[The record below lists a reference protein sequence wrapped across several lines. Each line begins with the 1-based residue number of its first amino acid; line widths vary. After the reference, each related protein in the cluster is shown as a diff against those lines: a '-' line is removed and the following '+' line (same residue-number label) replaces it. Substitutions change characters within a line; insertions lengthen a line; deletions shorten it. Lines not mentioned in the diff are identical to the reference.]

1 MSSEYIEIDYPDSL
15 ESFSQEL
22 KRYKPIDMIEFCTEY
37 FECLQKGIPLR
48 SKDLS
53 GLKKFHLT
61 PEDEEVVKRLKI
73 PSEDLVRVSNRRKI
87 KSHDEIL
94 NEINEEFDKYMK
106 IVEDNGKLNENEMH
120 NYLKMKNNIFRD
132 YEFIRFLKDIEALP
146 IDKNNYRIF
155 FTKLY
160 DLSDKE
166 KKLVFKFCDLDYKIM
181 NDQKTAKWKD
191 MLVLLNNSNKHTY
204 APYDELSLKIEKFAF
219 MTQF

>member
-132 YEFIRFLKDIEALP
+132 YEFIR
-146 IDKNNYRIF
+146 
-155 FTKLY
+155 
-160 DLSDKE
+160 
-166 KKLVFKFCDLDYKIM
+166 
-181 NDQKTAKWKD
+181 
-191 MLVLLNNSNKHTY
+191 LL
-204 APYDELSLKIEKFAF
+204 
-219 MTQF
+219 

>member
-106 IVEDNGKLNENEMH
+106 IVEENDKLGPKTVYGK
-120 NYLKMKNNIFRD
+120 
-132 YEFIRFLKDIEALP
+132 
-146 IDKNNYRIF
+146 
-155 FTKLY
+155 TKL
-160 DLSDKE
+160 E
-166 KKLVFKFCDLDYKIM
+166 G
-181 NDQKTAKWKD
+181 
-191 MLVLLNNSNKHTY
+191 
-204 APYDELSLKIEKFAF
+204 ER
-219 MTQF
+219 